1 MLLKSLCSG
10 QWSERNHPYR
20 KRWLGCPPK
29 QAITKRKLE
38 DEATQLS
45 GHGALSQASMRLW
58 SQRYV
63 GVICN
68 FGARKYLG

>member
-1 MLLKSLCSG
+1 MSHLFK
-10 QWSERNHPYR
+10 Y
-20 KRWLGCPPK
+20 WLGNRSFFG
-29 QAITKRKLE
+29 QAKFKYTKRKLE